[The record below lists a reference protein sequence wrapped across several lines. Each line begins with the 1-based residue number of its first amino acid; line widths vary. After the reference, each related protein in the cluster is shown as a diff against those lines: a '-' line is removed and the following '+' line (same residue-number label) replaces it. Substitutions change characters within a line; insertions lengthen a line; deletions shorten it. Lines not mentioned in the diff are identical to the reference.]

1 MNMATNISNISLKKN
16 TIADLVSEKEDVET
30 KKINDNILKNNE
42 DSFFN
47 AIKNVEVSE
56 EKINKVKPELK
67 KPEAEVENV
76 QSLIE
81 QLQNDKNLQ
90 KNNPISSSNFNF
102 LSDEMM
108 SIIGLMIQYLK
119 NMIKKYESSRELGN
133 LFMQISLDIADKMK
147 NDLYKKADL
156 MLGAAISSA
165 AVSMA
170 IHGIGAFTSIKGLGK
185 STVANTN
192 TNSMMIKGTF
202 FTSLADPISKIVDQ
216 SIQMDAHRIEGDI
229 KVLEAR
235 THAMGQVANNNNDIQ
250 REALDIVK
258 ALVQAMD
265 AIIRANQDAASS
277 IAATLRG

>member
-1 MNMATNISNISLKKN
+1 MATNISNISLKKN

>member
-1 MNMATNISNISLKKN
+1 MATNISNISFKKN
-16 TIADLVSEKEDVET
+16 TIADVVSETEEIET
-30 KKINDNILKNNE
+30 KKINDNILKNN
-42 DSFFN
+42 DDGFYN
-47 AIKNVEVSE
+47 VIKNVEVNE

-119 NMIKKYESSRELGN
+119 NMIKKYEASRELGN

-185 STVANTN
+185 SMVANTN
-192 TNSMMIKGTF
+192 STIISGGLIT
-202 FTSLADPISKIVDQ
+202 TIADPISKIVDQ

-235 THAMGQVANNNNDIQ
+235 THAMEQVANNNNDIQ
-250 REALDIVK
+250 RESLDIVK
-258 ALVQAMD
+258 ALVQAME

>member
-1 MNMATNISNISLKKN
+1 MATNISNISFKKN
-16 TIADLVSEKEDVET
+16 TIADVVSETEEIET
-30 KKINDNILKNNE
+30 KKINDNILKNN
-42 DSFFN
+42 DDGFYN
-47 AIKNVEVSE
+47 VIKNVEVNE

-119 NMIKKYESSRELGN
+119 NMIKKYEASRELGN

-185 STVANTN
+185 SMVANTN
-192 TNSMMIKGTF
+192 STIISGGLIT
-202 FTSLADPISKIVDQ
+202 TIADPISKIVDQ

-250 REALDIVK
+250 RESLDIVK
-258 ALVQAMD
+258 ALVQAME